1 MFFVPFTLLTL
12 LPLVLSSL
20 SPSPR
25 HSPFTI
31 HEQRTVAPHGWSR
44 VGRPFPTD
52 LLPLTIHLTQSNI
65 DTLHDRLLDV
75 SHPDSENYG
84 KHWTAEEVKAYF
96 QPSQESREIVL
107 EWLEEAG
114 VERGRIGLST
124 CGSWVR
130 VKDFSVAEAE
140 RILNTEYH
148 VYEHIHGGTR
158 LACAAYSVP
167 SHVQPHIDLITPTLH
182 FDGPPSS
189 KSKRG
194 KLSARNFNVK
204 AVDIDTAPPKA
215 NPETTHTDDL
225 SNCDVR
231 ITPPCYRALY
241 NIPAS
246 PTILAGSKN
255 SFAVVEY
262 TPQAYL
268 PSDLDLFFANFS
280 PSLVGRRPEL
290 ISVDG
295 GVVQTSEMD
304 FGVNI
309 ESNFD
314 LGYAMT
320 LVGPGQGVQLYQVED
335 VVEGAAQLLSPFND
349 LLDALDGSYC
359 TEDGGDDASVDG
371 TYPDPAPGGFKG
383 PKDCGDKPRSNVISV
398 SYASN
403 EADLTPFYEIRQCN
417 EYGKLGL
424 MGVTFLFASGDSGVA
439 GNGDLCVFPN
449 GTQSVDAPLFNPLFP
464 ANCPFVTGVGATQI
478 NPGSTVSDPESAAS
492 LTSGGFSNIF
502 ALPEYQ
508 KKAVG
513 EFYEFHRP
521 PYGAERY
528 NDSQRARGI
537 PDFSVNGVNCTVV
550 AEGRTIAVA
559 GTSAAPPV
567 IGAMITLIN
576 DARLAA
582 GKSPV
587 GFINP
592 AIYSDAFRG
601 AGAFKGAGAFH
612 DIVSGS
618 NPGCGTAGFESVPGW
633 DPVSGLGT
641 PDFGRLRELWLGLP

>member
-1 MFFVPFTLLTL
+1 MFFAPFALLTL
-12 LPLVLSSL
+12 LPLVLSSP
-20 SPSPR
+20 SPSP
-25 HSPFTI
+25 HGPFSI
-31 HEQRTVAPHGWSR
+31 HEQRNVAPHGWSR
-44 VGRPFPTD
+44 VGRPAPTD
-52 LLPLTIHLTQSNI
+52 LLPLTIGLKQSNI

-84 KHWTAEEVKAYF
+84 KHWTPEEVRTYF
-96 QPSQESREIVL
+96 RPVEESVQAVVG
-107 EWLEEAG
+107 WLEEAG
-114 VERGRIGLST
+114 VERARIELST
-124 CGSWVR
+124 GGIWVQ
-130 VKDFSVAEAE
+130 VKDLSVAEAE

-158 LACAAYSVP
+158 LACSAYSIP
-167 SHVQPHIDLITPTLH
+167 SHVQPHIELITPTLH
-182 FDGPPSS
+182 FGGPPLSSS

-194 KLSARNFNVK
+194 SHSKRNFNVK
-204 AVDIDTAPPKA
+204 TVDTAPPKV
-215 NPETTHTDDL
+215 NPETAHTDDL
-225 SNCDVR
+225 STCDVR

-246 PTILAGSKN
+246 PTIRAASKN
-255 SFAVVEY
+255 SFGIVEY
-262 TPQAYL
+262 TPLAYVG
-268 PSDLDLFFANFS
+268 SDLDLFFANFS

-304 FGVNI
+304 FSLNV

-314 LGYAMT
+314 IGYAMT
-320 LVGPGQGVQLYQVED
+320 LVGHGQPVRLYQVED
-335 VVEGAAQLLSPFND
+335 VPEGSVRLMSTFND
-349 LLDALDGSYC
+349 WLDALDGSYC
-359 TEDGGDDASVDG
+359 TADGGDDPSVDG

-449 GTQSVDAPLFNPLFP
+449 GTQSVDAPLFNPMFP

-492 LTSGGFSNIF
+492 LTGGGFSNIF

-528 NDSQRARGI
+528 DNSQRARGI

-550 AEGRTIAVA
+550 AEGLTIAVA

-601 AGAFKGAGAFH
+601 AFN
-612 DIVSGS
+612 DIVSGN
-618 NPGCGTAGFESVPGW
+618 NPGCGTDGFESVEGW